1 MTSSATLEPA
11 VLETPSNDLPP
22 TRPRVGFVSLGC
34 PKNLVDSEVM
44 MGLLH
49 HNGAHLTPDAE
60 DADIIVV
67 NTCSFIDSAKQ
78 ESVNTILE
86 MAKHKI
92 AAGGRARKLIVAG
105 CLVERYRDDI
115 IANIPEVDAVVGTGE
130 LEAILAAAGLTPTGH
145 AAASPFTIL
154 TEHQAQN
161 FTAQQAEKVQI
172 SRASSAVHQHSRPES
187 NGPQLQRKQA
197 FFERASHDSLG
208 LSSDASPGLSSRSA
222 AEGSASDTTSEL
234 SSRPEFALFADAV
247 ERPAS
252 GTPTTSRP
260 EGDLRE
266 QQGRFSRAEWHG
278 ATAALPTYL
287 ADEYTPRILSTPRAS
302 AYIKIAEGCDHPC
315 TFCIIPQLRGKF
327 RSRRIGSILAEA
339 QNLIAQGVR
348 EITLIGQDTT
358 CYGEDLEPQSFPAT
372 TSGGPS
378 FAHFAKGGVSAATN
392 LSSRPE
398 SALFADAVERPA
410 SGITPELS
418 SRPESALFADVA
430 ERPAVDASTNF
441 RRPELADLLEALA
454 ALPGLHWLRFLYTY
468 PNKVTTR
475 LLETMAAHDNIANY
489 LDVPLQ
495 HASGPLLKSMKRGGN
510 AEIFLKLIDK
520 ARTTVPGIVIRS
532 TFIVGFPGETEHD
545 FQVLCDFVEA
555 AEIDWLG
562 VFSYS
567 DEEGAAAFNM
577 APETKVPKRTIESR
591 RRKLMK
597 LQQKISARKK
607 AEWIGREVDLLV
619 EGESEETDLLWEGR
633 TLLHAPEIDG
643 KVFINDFG
651 PHETLVPG
659 TFYRAQITESHAYDL
674 VARIV
679 E

>member
-1 MTSSATLEPA
+1 VSSSTI
-11 VLETPSNDLPP
+11 LETPAENIAETPKLK
-22 TRPRVGFVSLGC
+22 VGFVSLGC

-44 MGLLH
+44 MGMLH
-49 HNGAHLTPDAE
+49 HGGAALTPDAT

-130 LEAILAAAGLTPTGH
+130 LDAILAAAGLTSSGH
-145 AAASPFTIL
+145 AADSPFTIL
-154 TEHQAQN
+154 TA
-161 FTAQQAEKVQI
+161 AQI
-172 SRASSAVHQHSRPES
+172 SRASSAVQQHSRPES
-187 NGPQLQRKQA
+187 DGAQFQH
-197 FFERASHDSLG
+197 ETESSSLPST
-208 LSSDASPGLSSRSA
+208 LYPLHSVSSRS
-222 AEGSASDTTSEL
+222 
-234 SSRPEFALFADAV
+234 
-247 ERPAS
+247 
-252 GTPTTSRP
+252 

-278 ATAALPTYL
+278 AAAALPTYL

-327 RSRRIGSILAEA
+327 RSRRIGSIMAEA

-358 CYGEDLEPQSFPAT
+358 CYGEDLGLT
-372 TSGGPS
+372 DG
-378 FAHFAKGGVSAATN
+378 
-392 LSSRPE
+392 
-398 SALFADAVERPA
+398 
-410 SGITPELS
+410 
-418 SRPESALFADVA
+418 
-430 ERPAVDASTNF
+430 
-441 RRPELADLLEALA
+441 LAQLLEALA
-454 ALPGLHWLRFLYTY
+454 GLEGMTWLRFLYTY

-475 LLETMAAHDNIANY
+475 LLETMAKHDNIAKY

-495 HASGPLLKSMKRGGN
+495 HASAPLLKSMKRGGN

-520 ARTTVPGIVIRS
+520 ARSLVPGIVIRS
-532 TFIVGFPGETEHD
+532 TFIVGFPGETQED
-545 FQVLCDFVEA
+545 FDILCDFVQA

-577 APETKVPKRTIESR
+577 PAAGKVPKRTIEAR

-597 LQQKISARKK
+597 LQQKISTRKK
-607 AEWIGREVDLLV
+607 AEWVGREVDLLV

-633 TLLHAPEIDG
+633 TIRHAPEIDG

-659 TFYRAQITESHAYDL
+659 TFYRAEITESHDYDL

>member
-1 MTSSATLEPA
+1 MTSSAPA
-11 VLETPSNDLPP
+11 ETQPEILNDTAPLK
-22 TRPRVGFVSLGC
+22 VGFVSLGC

-44 MGLLH
+44 MGMLH
-49 HNGAHLTPDAE
+49 HGGAALTPAAE

-92 AAGGRARKLIVAG
+92 AAGGRARRLVVAG

-130 LEAILAAAGLTPTGH
+130 LDAILAAAGLTPTGH
-145 AAASPFTIL
+145 TADSPFTIL
-154 TEHQAQN
+154 SA
-161 FTAQQAEKVQI
+161 AQI
-172 SRASSAVHQHSRPES
+172 SRAESAVQQHSRPES
-187 NGPQLQRKQA
+187 NGAQLA
-197 FFERASHDSLG
+197 HEAL
-208 LSSDASPGLSSRSA
+208 
-222 AEGSASDTTSEL
+222 TTDV
-234 SSRPEFALFADAV
+234 SSRPEAAHFAAAV

-252 GTPTTSRP
+252 RS
-260 EGDLRE
+260 EGDARE
-266 QQGRFSRAEWHG
+266 AAGRFSRAEWHG
-278 ATAALPTYL
+278 AAAALPTYL

-327 RSRRIGSILAEA
+327 RSRRIGSIMAEA

-358 CYGEDLEPQSFPAT
+358 CYGEDLGLT
-372 TSGGPS
+372 DG
-378 FAHFAKGGVSAATN
+378 
-392 LSSRPE
+392 
-398 SALFADAVERPA
+398 
-410 SGITPELS
+410 
-418 SRPESALFADVA
+418 
-430 ERPAVDASTNF
+430 
-441 RRPELADLLEALA
+441 LAQLLEGLA
-454 ALPGLHWLRFLYTY
+454 GLEGMRWLRFLYTY

-475 LLETMAAHDNIANY
+475 LLETMAKHDNIAKY

-495 HASGPLLKSMKRGGN
+495 HASAPLLKSMKRGGN

-520 ARTTVPGIVIRS
+520 ARSIVPGIVIRTS
-532 TFIVGFPGETEHD
+532 FIVGFPGETQED
-545 FQVLCDFVEA
+545 FDILCDFVQA

-567 DEEGAAAFNM
+567 DEEGAKAFGMAA
-577 APETKVPKRTIESR
+577 ETKVPKRTIESR

-607 AEWIGREVDLLV
+607 AEWIGREIDLLV
-619 EGESEETDLLWEGR
+619 EGESEETELLWEGR
-633 TLLHAPEIDG
+633 TILHAPEIDG

-651 PHETLVPG
+651 PHEDLVPG
-659 TFYRAQITESHAYDL
+659 TFYRAEITESHDYDL
-674 VARIV
+674 VARII